1 MGNLG
6 NSGVP
11 GHSVTRGGNSNNS
24 YRSNY
29 KLVILAKSIGAAG
42 KVELLKEG

>member
-1 MGNLG
+1 MNKLDH
-6 NSGVP
+6 SDVP
-11 GHSVTRGGNSNNS
+11 GHSVTRGGNSNKS